1 MAGDLNLTNRREN
14 KRLAV
19 VVSVR
24 PDAQVHLLGVV
35 VPLEGLS
42 DSQDGVRRPHL
53 HPGPEGGIPGGCQT
67 RDGRPLEAGG
77 GCGEHRSASSHTV
90 ENYPLHITQN
100 CDNSCKTV
108 SQE

>member
-53 HPGPEGGIPGGCQT
+53 HPGPEGGIP
-67 RDGRPLEAGG
+67 DGRETGGGRSLEAGG
-77 GCGEHRSASSHTV
+77 G
-90 ENYPLHITQN
+90 
-100 CDNSCKTV
+100 
-108 SQE
+108 